1 MENRVEIKDGH
12 VFVNGTEINLVNDIQ
27 LHPALNDT
35 TQVQLSFKATSL
47 DVVYPGSRQ
56 R

>member
-1 MENRVEIKDGH
+1 MENRVEIKEGH

-47 DVVYPGSRQ
+47 DVVYPGPR